1 MTSSRALELVHKLEQ
16 PDDVGIQLNVVN
28 APGDCPIAKA
38 DIIAILKEFATIKD
52 AIDEAKELIMS
63 DTYALPYNVTK
74 EYMANLFNKIEGK
87 KVA

>member
-1 MTSSRALELVHKLEQ
+1 
-16 PDDVGIQLNVVN
+16 
-28 APGDCPIAKA
+28 
-38 DIIAILKEFATIKD
+38 
-52 AIDEAKELIMS
+52 MS